1 MFSNYRGPAP
11 LRAEEALVL
20 ALEIP
25 PSTPAVTMRCA
36 QDHLNRICKLLN
48 VDCKSKVKVFPCM
61 VGRGRFPGVRGGG
74 KKMGKGAR
82 RLQYDSVLWLASLER
97 SH

>member
-1 MFSNYRGPAP
+1 MFSNYRGPSP

-36 QDHLNRICKLLN
+36 QDHLNSICKRLN
-48 VDCKSKVKVFPCM
+48 EVDCKRQNNMGNVFPCM
-61 VGRGRFPGVRGGG
+61 VGRGRFPGVRGGV
-74 KKMGKGAR
+74 KKMGKGAG
-82 RLQYDSVLWLASLER
+82 RLQYDSV
-97 SH
+97 